1 MIYANCVAFL
11 RTRTPSLGKW
21 LPLHASIQNQVAI
34 FGVFHTWETNVQEL
48 TLWGI
53 PAGAERA
60 TNQWRALDMGDLIPY
75 RPAERDRMLSLN
87 RWHSAKNSEEQE
99 TAALLFLAEKVRNR
113 HNRLHPETLVDK
125 IVLRREKW
133 ILTSDGYA
141 AGRGNPTNDVTS
153 LVLSADNPAP

>member
-1 MIYANCVAFL
+1 MELGFVGLGRMGKNMVLRLLRGNHRVVAWA
-11 RTRTPSLGKW
+11 RTPSDVGK
-21 LPLHASIQNQVAI
+21 
-34 FGVFHTWETNVQEL
+34 
-48 TLWGI
+48 
-53 PAGAERA
+53 
-60 TNQWRALDMGDLIPY
+60 
-75 RPAERDRMLSLN
+75 
-87 RWHSAKNSEEQE
+87 
-99 TAALLFLAEKVRNR
+99 AAWLFLAEKVRNR